1 MLPLQVKSQT
11 TSIPWSKSTSAATES
26 DEPLP
31 EKLTSDTDKYAADA
45 KTDDTTDAANMSNPP
60 SLVDLA
66 SQCVSAS
73 STEKRRAWADMPVE
87 PSPVHAS
94 SGPCYDLDPTP
105 QEAAAA
111 AAAAVMSQKP
121 TSSDSGGEDSAKEN
135 KETPSDRNDNGKGVK
150 KKGL

>member
-1 MLPLQVKSQT
+1 MPSAKATSTAADATVPWNRSTPT
-11 TSIPWSKSTSAATES
+11 TGS
-26 DEPLP
+26 DEPAAA
-31 EKLTSDTDKYAADA
+31 KVTSSADDRG
-45 KTDDTTDAANMSNPP
+45 TEVNMDEDVGDAEVANPP

-66 SQCVSAS
+66 AQCVSAGA
-73 STEKRRAWADMPVE
+73 EKRRAWADMPVE
-87 PSPVHAS
+87 PAAMQAS

-111 AAAAVMSQKP
+111 AAAAAVQKP

-135 KETPSDRNDNGKGVK
+135 KEMMSDRSDNGKGAK